1 MQYGISVDGVTYDL
15 AIGVKRTSRVISSDI
30 SGMMMDLS
38 YYNDVIAT
46 FVDYDITVAVPLGK
60 ESDYASFYEAITDPV
75 SSHTFIFP
83 YNNTTVTVDARVA
96 ITSDEHVRSVSS
108 TAVLW
113 RRTTFTVLGNTP
125 IKTPDD
131 IVEGQESGQE

>member
-1 MQYGISVDGVTYDL
+1 M
-15 AIGVKRTSRVISSDI
+15 
-30 SGMMMDLS
+30 
-38 YYNDVIAT
+38 N
-46 FVDYDITVAVPLGK
+46 ITVAVPVGK
-60 ESDYASFYEAITDPV
+60 ENDYASFYEAITDPV
-75 SSHTFIFP
+75 SSHTFVFP
-83 YNNTTVTVDARVA
+83 YNNTTVTVDGRVS
-96 ITSDEHVRSVSS
+96 ITSDEHVRPVSS